1 MVFIDIH
8 CHLDICKDKEGIV
21 KRARDLGVVI
31 FTCGIDSKSNRD
43 ILELSEKFDIVYPCL
58 GIYPDDG
65 LKMTVE
71 EIDSE
76 IDFIKK
82 NKPFAI
88 GEVGLDLYKKEGEGN
103 LERQKKIFKK
113 FILLAKELNIPLIV
127 HSRKAEKEVVDFLE
141 SFSYDKII
149 IHCFC
154 GNMKLVKRIVDNGWF
169 LSIPASVKHAEH
181 FQNVISIV
189 PIKQLFCETD
199 SPFLHPDK
207 KFPNESVNVI
217 ESYKKIAEIKG
228 IDMGEVEKKIEEN
241 FEKLFFWD
249 KKR

>member
-8 CHLDICKDKEGIV
+8 CHLDICDDKEGYV
-21 KRARDLGVVI
+21 NRACNSNVLKILVCGVDV
-31 FTCGIDSKSNRD
+31 KSNRD
-43 ILELSEKFDIVYPCL
+43 VLDLDKKFDMVYPCL
-58 GIYPDDG
+58 GVYPDDG
-65 LKMTVE
+65 LKMTE
-71 EIDSE
+71 EEVDSE

-88 GEVGLDLYKKEGEGN
+88 GEVGLDLHNKANDN
-103 LERQKKIFKK
+103 LERQKKIFEK
-113 FILLAKELNIPLIV
+113 FILLAKELGVPLIV

-141 SFSYDKII
+141 GFFYDKIV

-154 GNMKLVKRIVDNGWF
+154 GNMKLVRRIVDNGWS
-169 LSIPASVKHAEH
+169 LSIPSSVKHSEH
-181 FQNVISIV
+181 FQNVIGIV
-189 PIKQLFCETD
+189 PIEQLFCETD

-228 IDMGEVEKKIEEN
+228 IDIGEVEKKIEEN
-241 FEKLFFWD
+241 FEKLFFLG
-249 KKR
+249 